1 MLRRVFFLLFFIT
14 TSLFSQNILQKQYYI
29 KNNTVMLSDIV
40 NITPQNDI
48 QLFVLEPHRHT
59 LRVKTKRVLELL
71 KENGYNDYISK
82 HRGYVQFTKRSPIDT
97 TPFKEKIAR
106 LYKSKYNSIT
116 IKSIE
121 VHPNVYME
129 HLPQEFTVHFEKN
142 SYLRSHGTLYIK
154 TPRRQKI
161 FFHYTIIADVTI
173 YKAKHDIRK
182 GTPLESKN
190 CQKNSIMLDKFRAM
204 PLQDIYKHRYQSRHY
219 IRSGHVITMRDV
231 SELDLVRRGERV
243 NIFINDANIEI
254 SFSAKALQNGKLGS
268 TIEVLNQE
276 GKRIKVIVTGKNRA
290 EVR

>member
-1 MLRRVFFLLFFIT
+1 ML
-14 TSLFSQNILQKQYYI
+14 K
-29 KNNTVMLSDIV
+29 VMLSDIV
-40 NITPQNDI
+40 TTAVENDKE
-48 QLFVLEPHRHT
+48 LFLLEPQRHT
-59 LRVKTKRVLELL
+59 LRVKTKKITALL

-82 HRGYVQFTKRSPIDT
+82 HRGYVQFTKRSPIDVIQ
-97 TPFKEKIAR
+97 FKEKIAT
-106 LYKSKYNSIT
+106 LYKSKYNSIS

-129 HLPQEFTVHFEKN
+129 RLPEEFTIHFEKN
-142 SYLRSHGTLYIK
+142 SYLRHNGTLYIK
-154 TPRRQKI
+154 TPKRQKI
-161 FFHYTIIADVTI
+161 FFHYTIVADIVV

-182 GTPLESKN
+182 GTPLESRN

-204 PLQDIYKHRYQSRHY
+204 PLQDIYTHRYQSRHY
-219 IRSGHVITMRDV
+219 IQNGRVITMRDV
-231 SELDLVRRGERV
+231 AELDLVKRGERL